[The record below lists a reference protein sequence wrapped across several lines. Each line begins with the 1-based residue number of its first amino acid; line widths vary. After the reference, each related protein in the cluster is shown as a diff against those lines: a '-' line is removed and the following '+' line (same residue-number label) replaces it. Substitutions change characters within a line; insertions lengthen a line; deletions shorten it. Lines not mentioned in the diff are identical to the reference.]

1 IINDMLS
8 KEMNVEAVDLIC
20 AFELKDK
27 YPPSPLLVSF
37 LQKSTLF
44 AKDER
49 MEGQSSLKSQREA
62 NEKHLERLKLVAK
75 CLDNYKLDS
84 SELASFNITQK
95 IAKIERVIAK
105 DDERLKNKNL
115 KRKAQDLGQIQ
126 LKNYW
131 CSSAKPSHSIMPHF
145 GQHYQEQQSA
155 SLANPE
161 GYYVSLH
168 RRNTHD
174 DGFGLHNE
182 LCGVSSLTMGV
193 HTSAGVG
200 SELVAATAEGTA
212 GSTVENSSRPFTN
225 YDGDLYKL
233 HGNEALDERLV
244 GQHFLATHPEAW
256 MGPSSVAGQNVY
268 YSQASGDGYGT
279 GSLGTNLYQFADTVL
294 EREAY
299 YANSSIS
306 NPPTSVP
313 NQSYYPSHIS

>member
-1 IINDMLS
+1 
-8 KEMNVEAVDLIC
+8 
-20 AFELKDK
+20 
-27 YPPSPLLVSF
+27 
-37 LQKSTLF
+37 
-44 AKDER
+44 
-49 MEGQSSLKSQREA
+49 REA

-212 GSTVENSSRPFTN
+212 GSTLENSSRPFTN

-244 GQHFLATHPEAW
+244 GQHFLATTHPEAW

-279 GSLGTNLYQFADTVL
+279 GSSGTNLYQFADTVL